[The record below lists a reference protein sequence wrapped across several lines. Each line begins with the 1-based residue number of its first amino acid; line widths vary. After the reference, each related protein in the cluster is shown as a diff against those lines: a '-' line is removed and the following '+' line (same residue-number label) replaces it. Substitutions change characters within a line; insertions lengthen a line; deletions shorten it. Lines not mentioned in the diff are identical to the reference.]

1 MVSQR
6 CRHFHPLPTRS
17 SVRTSL
23 RVASN
28 LVSPNQ
34 LRSLNVG
41 SSDVPYP
48 VSAELEITV
57 PLLIQID
64 KLVQL
69 LESPVFTGLSA
80 ILSVIPSSQLT
91 LRAHSSPSPTI
102 ARAGEASLLAQGSLR
117 PPHVTPSIEC
127 FRYPTK
133 SSQCSQLAWF
143 PSNCPEVS
151 LLSHQHSA
159 FFADW

>member
-6 CRHFHPLPTRS
+6 RRHLHPLPPRS

-28 LVSPNQ
+28 LVSPDQ
-34 LRSLNVG
+34 LRSLIVG

-69 LESPVFTGLSA
+69 LESPVFTGLSSL
-80 ILSVIPSSQLT
+80 LSMTLSSQLT
-91 LRAHSSPSPTI
+91 LCVDSSPSPAI
-102 ARAGEASLLAQGSLR
+102 ARAGEASLLTQGSLR
-117 PPHVTPSIEC
+117 TPHVTPSIEC
-127 FRYPTK
+127 FRNSTK

-151 LLSHQHSA
+151 LLSR
-159 FFADW
+159 